1 MKKLLILM
9 LSFAFL
15 FGCGAPGVTAATTD
29 GGAETD
35 TTAREQSTSDVARA
49 LLDGLTWRDKL
60 ELLDDDM
67 RAVII
72 AAEDADIAQSAVYI
86 GSGATAEEIAVL
98 KCADEDAAERV
109 LEAAK
114 TRVAEQTEAFRSY
127 VPAEVPVLEHAVTER
142 HGTTVVMVVC
152 DDAQAALDLIGS
164 LLGN

>member
-1 MKKLLILM
+1 MKKLLVLM
-9 LSFAFL
+9 LSFAL
-15 FGCGAPGVTAATTD
+15 LVGCGAPGVTAGTTD
-29 GGAETD
+29 GGAATD
-35 TTAREQSTSDVARA
+35 TTAREQSATDTARA
-49 LLDGLTWRDKL
+49 LLDGLKWRDKL

-98 KCADEDAAERV
+98 QCSGEDAAERV
-109 LEAAK
+109 LEAVK
-114 TRVAEQTEAFRSY
+114 TRVAEQIEAFRGY

-152 DDAQAALDLIGS
+152 DDAQAALDIIGS
-164 LLGN
+164 LLP